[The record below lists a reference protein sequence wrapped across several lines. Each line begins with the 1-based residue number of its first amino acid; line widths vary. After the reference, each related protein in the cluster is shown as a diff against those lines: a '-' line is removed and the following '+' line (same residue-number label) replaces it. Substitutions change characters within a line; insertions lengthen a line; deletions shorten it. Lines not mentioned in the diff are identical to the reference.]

1 MKGIVSTSL
10 VIVSLLLLLA
20 ACGGSGQKTESA
32 SAAAEPAVEPQQ
44 ESKPAPPDNT
54 QAGVELAQE
63 ILAACDQAVDA
74 SLALAKDKPEAA
86 VLKPQLSDLLEQAK
100 PRMLEFN
107 ARYRDLQDKNA
118 AAFAAAHRTLGE
130 NRPQHVTNMY
140 NVLHAVYVYYNF
152 EKGEQEI
159 VQLLSSEIVK
169 LIDIAIQ
176 LEEN

>member
-20 ACGGSGQKTESA
+20 ACGGSGQKTESD
-32 SAAAEPAVEPQQ
+32 SAAEPAVELQQ
-44 ESKPAPPDNT
+44 ESKPAPPDNAQT
-54 QAGVELAQE
+54 GVVLAQE
-63 ILAACDQAVDA
+63 ILAAFDQAVDA

-107 ARYRDLQDKNA
+107 ARYRDLRDKNA
-118 AAFAAAHRTLGE
+118 AAFAAANRTLGD
-130 NRPQHVTNMY
+130 NRPQHVSNMY
-140 NVLHAVYVYYNF
+140 NVLNAVYAYYNF

-159 VQLLSSEIVK
+159 VQLLSREIVK

-176 LEEN
+176 LEGN